1 MVSSTGAEAMYLPN
15 SLYERAPHYW
25 LFIGML
31 LVVLGIY
38 LGIEMSIPFLY
49 AGVSLGF
56 ASCAWGAHIL
66 MRRSRQSGDSDT
78 IESAASK

>member
-1 MVSSTGAEAMYLPN
+1 
-15 SLYERAPHYW
+15 
-25 LFIGML
+25 ML

>member
-1 MVSSTGAEAMYLPN
+1 MYLPN
-15 SLYERAPHYW
+15 SLYDRAPHYW

-38 LGIEMSIPFLY
+38 LGIEMSSTFLY
-49 AGVSLGF
+49 LGVLLGL
-56 ASCAWGAHIL
+56 ASCAWGARIFL
-66 MRRSRQSGDSDT
+66 RRSRRSDDSDA

>member
-1 MVSSTGAEAMYLPN
+1 MYLPN

-38 LGIEMSIPFLY
+38 LGIEMSSTFLY
-49 AGVSLGF
+49 LGVLLGL
-56 ASCAWGAHIL
+56 ASCAWGARIL
-66 MRRSRQSGDSDT
+66 LRRSRRSDDSDA

>member
-1 MVSSTGAEAMYLPN
+1 MYLPN
-15 SLYERAPHYW
+15 SLYDRAPHYW

-38 LGIEMSIPFLY
+38 LGIEMSSTFLY
-49 AGVSLGF
+49 LGVLLGL
-56 ASCAWGAHIL
+56 ASCAWGARIFL
-66 MRRSRQSGDSDT
+66 RRSRRSGDSDA

>member
-1 MVSSTGAEAMYLPN
+1 MYLPN

-38 LGIEMSIPFLY
+38 LGIEMSSTFLY
-49 AGVSLGF
+49 TGVSLGL
-56 ASCAWGAHIL
+56 ASCAWGALIL
-66 MRRSRQSGDSDT
+66 LRRSRESSDSDA

>member
-49 AGVSLGF
+49 GLARFRIMRLGRAYPY
-56 ASCAWGAHIL
+56 ASFTPIGRFRHH
-66 MRRSRQSGDSDT
+66 RVRSV
-78 IESAASK
+78 

>member
-1 MVSSTGAEAMYLPN
+1 MYLPN
-15 SLYERAPHYW
+15 SLYERAPYYW

-31 LVVLGIY
+31 LIVLGIY
-38 LGIEMSIPFLY
+38 LGIEMSSTFLY
-49 AGVSLGF
+49 TGVLLGL

-66 MRRSRQSGDSDT
+66 LRRSRQSGDSDA